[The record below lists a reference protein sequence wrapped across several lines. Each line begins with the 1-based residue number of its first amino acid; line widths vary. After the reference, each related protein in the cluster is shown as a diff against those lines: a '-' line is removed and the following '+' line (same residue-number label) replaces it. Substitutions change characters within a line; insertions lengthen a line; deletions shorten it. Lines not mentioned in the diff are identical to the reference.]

1 MPAVIPYVPEQITVH
16 LGPPNADAANV
27 TLPFTDYV
35 KNMASSEY
43 FTPPGMRAPCAP
55 TFWPLS
61 LLP

>member
-35 KNMASSEY
+35 KNVASSEI
-43 FTPPGMRAPCAP
+43 THLMRAPCAP